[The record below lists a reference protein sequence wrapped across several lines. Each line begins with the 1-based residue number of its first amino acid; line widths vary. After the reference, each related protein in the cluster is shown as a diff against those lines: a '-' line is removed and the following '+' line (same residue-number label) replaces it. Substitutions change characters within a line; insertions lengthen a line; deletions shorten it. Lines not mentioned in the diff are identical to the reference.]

1 MVQPSFPSP
10 HYSAH
15 QYCIM
20 KIIAPET
27 EILICPVFFG
37 KLPVRTCHYLLLV
50 VRESDVTTTKIGV
63 PR

>member
-1 MVQPSFPSP
+1 
-10 HYSAH
+10 
-15 QYCIM
+15 M